1 MITNFIWTV
10 AGYEKYTIF
19 PQMIGTQLVN
29 FYRMILHTNK
39 FASLNIVLEYLLLSL
54 MENTKTLHEW
64 LK

>member
-19 PQMIGTQLVN
+19 SQMIETQLVN
-29 FYRMILHTNK
+29 FFRMILHTNK
-39 FASLNIVLEYLLLSL
+39 FASLNIVLEYLLISL